1 LCETIS
7 KNYNLNNQ
15 EILGK
20 VLERENS
27 ISTGLEK
34 HVAIPHAR
42 FNLTDPIVAIAIHKN
57 GIEWDSFDKLPA
69 KLIILLLTP
78 IDKPEMQLMFLSD
91 IAKKFNDENIIHEII
106 SSEDPKEIISKVKQL
121 Y

>member
-1 LCETIS
+1 
-7 KNYNLNNQ
+7 
-15 EILGK
+15 
-20 VLERENS
+20 
-27 ISTGLEK
+27 
-34 HVAIPHAR
+34 
-42 FNLTDPIVAIAIHKN
+42 
-57 GIEWDSFDKLPA
+57 
-69 KLIILLLTP
+69 LLTP